1 MEAFLPFDGDVDLSL
16 PLMGFYGDWYGC
28 QRIID
33 LPAWDD
39 GNIMTDYYENL
50 PVTTVAAGDS
60 YAGFDT
66 ESMTTDPD
74 HIAFSP
80 QRRR

>member
-1 MEAFLPFDGDVDLSL
+1 MSAKCPHSTITVSSQMAKAAGVSHFTKYSSEMCIRDS
-16 PLMGFYGDWYGC
+16 
-28 QRIID
+28 
-33 LPAWDD
+33 
-39 GNIMTDYYENL
+39 IMTDYYENL

-74 HIAFSP
+74 HIAFLSLIHI
-80 QRRR
+80 